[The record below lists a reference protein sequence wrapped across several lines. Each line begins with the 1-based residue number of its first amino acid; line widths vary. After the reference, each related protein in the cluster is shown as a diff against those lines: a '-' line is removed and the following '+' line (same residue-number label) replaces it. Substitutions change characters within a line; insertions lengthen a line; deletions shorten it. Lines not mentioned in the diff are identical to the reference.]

1 MPPDQQIEWTP
12 ERVTSFWNFECTF
25 PNRYFSYS
33 NADGLLKRL
42 SKYLVGPVSILDYGC
57 GTGLLLARLAERGH
71 RVAGSD
77 TSEQSLEAV
86 RRRLRKYANFLGALT
101 PDELLAEGM
110 QFDTILAVE
119 LVEHLYDDR
128 LDDVLGMLRRLV
140 RPGGHIIVTTPN
152 HERLEDSF
160 LMCPCCKSV
169 FHRWQHV
176 RSWSQTSLTDYLE
189 RRGFQVLDAFTTDF
203 SVAQTAHERWQA
215 MSRWRKFRKRLKGRV
230 SNGHARSDQN
240 SHLVVVFRTA
250 PSSVCERAWD
260 DYSTNEHYQKHI
272 QD

>member
-1 MPPDQQIEWTP
+1 MPPGQQIEWTP

-42 SKYLVGPVSILDYGC
+42 AKYLVGPVSILDYGC

-77 TSEQSLEAV
+77 TSEQSLKAV

-128 LDDVLGMLRRLV
+128 LDDVLGMLRWLV

-176 RSWSQTSLTDYLE
+176 RSWSKASLTDYLE
-189 RRGFQVLDAFTTDF
+189 RRGFQVLDTFTTDF

-240 SHLVVVFRTA
+240 PHLVVIFRTA
-250 PSSVCERAWD
+250 PSNVYERACD

>member
-1 MPPDQQIEWTP
+1 MPPAQQIEWTP
-12 ERVTSFWNFECTF
+12 ERVASFWNFECDF

-33 NADGLLKRL
+33 NADALIKCLA
-42 SKYLVGPVSILDYGC
+42 KYLVGPVSILDYGC
-57 GTGLLLARLAERGH
+57 GTGLLLTRLAERGH

-77 TSEQSLEAV
+77 MSEQSLKAV
-86 RRRLRKYANFLGALT
+86 RNQLRQYSNFLGALT
-101 PDELLAEGM
+101 PDEFLAEGM

-128 LDDVLGMLRRLV
+128 LEDVLGMLRRLV

-176 RSWSQTSLTDYLE
+176 RSWSQASLTHYLE
-189 RRGFQVLDAFTTDF
+189 RRGFQVLNAFTIDF
-203 SVAQTAHERWQA
+203 SVIQTAHERWQQL
-215 MSRWRKFRKRLKGRV
+215 SRWRRFVKLLRGKVPKEHSR
-230 SNGHARSDQN
+230 SNQN
-240 SHLVVVFRTA
+240 PHLVVIFRTTS
-250 PSSVCERAWD
+250 PLVQERSCD
-260 DYSTNEHYQKHI
+260 DTNERTVL
-272 QD
+272 